1 MKTIPLIFVLILL
14 SSCTPRVAAPTIE
27 TPSAIPAT
35 SEETSTLQSN
45 EVRTL
50 TVMTHDSFA
59 ISEEVI
65 ADFENQAGF
74 KVRFLAS
81 GDAGTMLNKAIL
93 SKENLLADVLYGFDN
108 TFLGRALQEGIFE
121 PYDSPALASIPTQ
134 YQLDS
139 THNAL
144 PVDYA
149 DVCLNYD
156 LAFFRNNN
164 LNPPQTLSDLLTPA
178 YKDLLVVENPTTS
191 SPGLAFLLTTISA
204 FGEPGYLDFW
214 QGLKENNV
222 RVVNDWNTAYYTE
235 FSLWGG
241 TRPIVVSYNSSPPFE
256 FIFAETPLEMPPSA
270 AITSQGACFR
280 QVEFA
285 GILKGTPNRDLA
297 VKWIDFMLSPTF
309 QEDMPLQMA
318 VFPVIPQAKL
328 DVAFTRFLE
337 IPETPASLPSE
348 LIAQNRETWIKAW
361 SEIVLH

>member
-1 MKTIPLIFVLILL
+1 VKTIPLIFIMVLL
-14 SSCTPRVAAPTIE
+14 SSCTTQAVPPSIQ
-27 TPSAIPAT
+27 TPSSIPAT
-35 SEETSTLQSN
+35 SEETSTPRTN
-45 EVRTL
+45 EDRIL

-59 ISEEVI
+59 ISEDVI
-65 ADFENQAGF
+65 AAFENQAGF

-93 SKENLLADVLYGFDN
+93 SKENPLADVLYGFDN
-108 TFLGRALQEGIFE
+108 TFLSRALQEGIFE
-121 PYDSPALASIPTQ
+121 PYYSPTLAGIPMQ
-134 YQLDS
+134 YQLDA

-149 DVCLNYD
+149 DVCLNID
-156 LAFFRNNN
+156 LAFFSQNN
-164 LNPPQTLSDLLTPA
+164 LNPPQTLSDLLKPA

-191 SPGLAFLLTTISA
+191 SPGLAFLLTTINT
-204 FGEPGYLDFW
+204 FGDQGYLDFW
-214 QGLKENNV
+214 KGLKENNV

-280 QVEFA
+280 QVEFV
-285 GILKGTPNRDLA
+285 GILKGTSSRDLA
-297 VKWIDFMLSPTF
+297 EKWIDFMLSPSF

-318 VFPVIPQAKL
+318 VFPVIPQVKL
-328 DVAFTRFLE
+328 DEAFTRFLV
-337 IPETPASLPSE
+337 IPDSPASLPSD
-348 LIAQNRETWIKAW
+348 LIAKNRETWIKAW
-361 SEIVLH
+361 SELILH